1 MIAPRTIAEAF
12 RATSTIL
19 ASAGVPEPAKDAR
32 LLLSHAVGLS
42 SDRLIMAMQ
51 DPLPDSAEARLASMV
66 EARCRRQPISQIIG
80 QRQFWGRDFRV
91 TPDVLD
97 PRPETEVLIAAALSA
112 PFTRVLDLGTG
123 SGAILVTLLA
133 ERPSAQGVATDIS
146 PAALA
151 VAQDN
156 ALRLGVAQRASF
168 LPGSWFDPVQGMFDL
183 IVSNPPYIAADEM
196 PSLSPEVLNWE
207 PHMALTP
214 GGDGLDA
221 YRAITVGA
229 PHHLRPNG
237 RLLMEIGPTQGA
249 AVASLCLAAGLASPG
264 ILQDM
269 DGRDRVVTAVLA
281 A

>member
-1 MIAPRTIAEAF
+1 MSAPRTIAEAF
-12 RATSTIL
+12 RATSAIL

-32 LLLSHAVGLS
+32 LLLSHALGLS

-51 DPLPDSAEARLASMV
+51 DLLPDRAETRLASMI
-66 EARCRRQPISQIIG
+66 EARCGRQPISQIIG
-80 QRQFWGRDFRV
+80 QRHFWGRNFRV

-97 PRPETEVLIAAALSA
+97 PRPETEALIAAALSA
-112 PFTRVLDLGTG
+112 PFARVLDLGTG
-123 SGAILVTLLA
+123 SGAILVTLLC
-133 ERPSAQGVATDIS
+133 ECPSAQGVATDLS

-156 ALRLGVAQRASF
+156 AARLGVADRASF
-168 LPGSWFDPVQGMFDL
+168 LPGSWFDPVEGKFDL

-196 PSLSPEVLNWE
+196 SGLSHEVLNWE

-221 YRAITVGA
+221 YRAITAGA
-229 PHHLRPNG
+229 PNYMRPNG
-237 RLLMEIGPTQGA
+237 RLMMEIGPTQGA
-249 AVASLCLAAGLASPG
+249 AVSALCLAAGLASLG

-269 DGRDRVVTAVLA
+269 DGRDRVITAIWAV
-281 A
+281 

>member
-1 MIAPRTIAEAF
+1 MTAPRTIAEAF
-12 RATSTIL
+12 RATCTIL

-66 EARCRRQPISQIIG
+66 EARCKRQPISQIIG

-156 ALRLGVAQRASF
+156 ALRLGVAERASF

-196 PSLSPEVLNWE
+196 PALSPEVLNWE
-207 PHMALTP
+207 PRMALTP

-221 YRAITVGA
+221 YRAITAGA
-229 PHHLRPNG
+229 PHYLRPNG

-249 AVASLCLAAGLASPG
+249 AVVTLCLAAGLASPG

-269 DGRDRVVTAVLA
+269 DGRDRVVTAVLTV
-281 A
+281 

>member
-1 MIAPRTIAEAF
+1 MTAPRTIADAF

-51 DPLPDSAEARLASMV
+51 DPLPDSAETRLASMV
-66 EARCRRQPISQIIG
+66 EARCKRQPVSQIIG

-123 SGAILVTLLA
+123 SGAILVTLLS
-133 ERPSAQGVATDIS
+133 ERPSAQGVATDLS

-156 ALRLGVAQRASF
+156 AVRLGVAERASF

-196 PSLSPEVLNWE
+196 PALSPEVLNWE

-221 YRAITVGA
+221 YRAITAGA
-229 PHHLRPNG
+229 PHYLRPNG

-249 AVASLCLAAGLASPG
+249 AVATFCHAAGLASAS